1 MARTVI
7 QIIASALA
15 KQYNLSAADSSAFI
29 DSFFAIISEEL
40 KKGNQVKI
48 KGLGTFKVQRVK
60 PRESVNVNTGERV
73 LIEGHDK
80 ISFTPDAAMKE
91 LVNKPFSQFE
101 TVVINDG
108 VDTKELEKIPT
119 ESNDREIVEDSIKS
133 ETIEEPEKTISS
145 PEESAPK
152 DETITKNEEQLKE
165 IPNVVEEEEYPKDE
179 KKEEVGESSDTE
191 KIDSKEEAIVEE
203 PTNNP
208 NSKVERLEKEEP
220 RQEETIVE
228 HPKTEVKK
236 IKEAPKEEPQD
247 SDSDIESY
255 VDNKENGI
263 LKLVAV
269 IAVIVIICLGVF
281 LWIKSGGIN
290 LSKPAK
296 EVATKQVE
304 SPKKKVDNGIKV
316 IQEDNKKDTTI
327 IKKIEKR
334 DDSYA
339 EMNNDA
345 RIRYGAYNIIGVD
358 RVIVLRKGQTMASI
372 SRKTLGADM
381 IGYFQVLNG
390 CNSMEAGDTLKV
402 PKVELRPEYR
412 KK

>member
-1 MARTVI
+1 MAKTVI
-7 QIIASALA
+7 QTIASALA
-15 KQYNLSAADSSAFI
+15 KQYKLSAADGATFV
-29 DSFFAIISEEL
+29 DTFFAIISDEL

-80 ISFTPDAAMKE
+80 VSFTPDAAMKE

-119 ESNDREIVEDSIKS
+119 EEENANADSNSSED
-133 ETIEEPEKTISS
+133 
-145 PEESAPK
+145 
-152 DETITKNEEQLKE
+152 
-165 IPNVVEEEEYPKDE
+165 IPNVVEEKGQPEIKEGEKVSEVEDSKDE
-179 KKEEVGESSDTE
+179 LLIEQIPDTSNAKVEKLVDDKPNIEKVETEQPKSEPKQDKDNPKEDLESSD
-191 KIDSKEEAIVEE
+191 S
-203 PTNNP
+203 N
-208 NSKVERLEKEEP
+208 
-220 RQEETIVE
+220 
-228 HPKTEVKK
+228 
-236 IKEAPKEEPQD
+236 
-247 SDSDIESY
+247 IESY
-255 VDNKENGI
+255 VDNKENSI

-269 IAVIVIICLGVF
+269 IAIIVIACLGVV
-281 LWIKSGGIN
+281 LWIKFGGIN
-290 LSKPAK
+290 LSKPTGK
-296 EVATKQVE
+296 VATQQVE
-304 SPKKKVDNGIKV
+304 SPKKKVDNAAKV
-316 IQEDNKKDTTI
+316 IQEDNKRDTTI
-327 IKKIEKR
+327 IKKVEKR

-345 RIRYGAYNIIGVD
+345 RIRYGAYNIVGVE

-390 CNSMEAGDTLKV
+390 RNSMKAGDTLKI
-402 PKVELRPEYR
+402 PRVELRPEYR
-412 KK
+412 SK

>member
-1 MARTVI
+1 MAKTVI

-15 KQYNLSAADSSAFI
+15 KQYKLSAADGATFV
-29 DSFFAIISEEL
+29 DTFFAIISDEL

-80 ISFTPDAAMKE
+80 VSFTPDAAMKE

-108 VDTKELEKIPT
+108 VDTKVLEKIPT
-119 ESNDREIVEDSIKS
+119 EEENANADSNSSED
-133 ETIEEPEKTISS
+133 
-145 PEESAPK
+145 
-152 DETITKNEEQLKE
+152 
-165 IPNVVEEEEYPKDE
+165 IPNVVEEKGQPEIEKEEKVSEVEDSKDE
-179 KKEEVGESSDTE
+179 LVIEQIPDTSNAKVEKLVDNKPNIEKVETEQPKSEPKQDKDNTKEDLESSD
-191 KIDSKEEAIVEE
+191 S
-203 PTNNP
+203 N
-208 NSKVERLEKEEP
+208 
-220 RQEETIVE
+220 
-228 HPKTEVKK
+228 
-236 IKEAPKEEPQD
+236 
-247 SDSDIESY
+247 IESY
-255 VDNKENGI
+255 VDNKENSI

-269 IAVIVIICLGVF
+269 VAIIVIACLGVI
-281 LWIKSGGIN
+281 LWIKFGGIN
-290 LSKPAK
+290 LSKPIGK
-296 EVATKQVE
+296 VVTQQVE
-304 SPKKKVDNGIKV
+304 SPKKKVDNAAKV
-316 IQEDNKKDTTI
+316 IQKDNKRDTTI
-327 IKKIEKR
+327 IKKEEKR

-345 RIRYGAYNIIGVD
+345 RIRYGAYNIVGVE

-390 CNSMEAGDTLKV
+390 RNSMEAGDTLKI
-402 PKVELRPEYR
+402 PRVELRPEYR
-412 KK
+412 SK

>member
-48 KGLGTFKVQRVK
+48 KSLGTFKVQRVK

-101 TVVINDG
+101 TIVINDG

-119 ESNDREIVEDSIKS
+119 EPNDREIVGDSVKS

-152 DETITKNEEQLKE
+152 DEIITKNEEQLKE
-165 IPNVVEEEEYPKDE
+165 IPKVVEEEEYPKDE
-179 KKEEVGESSDTE
+179 KKEEVGESSNAE

-208 NSKVERLEKEEP
+208 NSKVERLEKDEP

-236 IKEAPKEEPQD
+236 IKETPKEEPQD

-290 LSKPAK
+290 LSKSTN

-304 SPKKKVDNGIKV
+304 SPKKKVDNGVKV

>member
-1 MARTVI
+1 M
-7 QIIASALA
+7 
-15 KQYNLSAADSSAFI
+15 
-29 DSFFAIISEEL
+29 
-40 KKGNQVKI
+40 
-48 KGLGTFKVQRVK
+48 
-60 PRESVNVNTGERV
+60 
-73 LIEGHDK
+73 
-80 ISFTPDAAMKE
+80 
-91 LVNKPFSQFE
+91 
-101 TVVINDG
+101 
-108 VDTKELEKIPT
+108 
-119 ESNDREIVEDSIKS
+119 
-133 ETIEEPEKTISS
+133 
-145 PEESAPK
+145 
-152 DETITKNEEQLKE
+152 
-165 IPNVVEEEEYPKDE
+165 
-179 KKEEVGESSDTE
+179 
-191 KIDSKEEAIVEE
+191 
-203 PTNNP
+203 
-208 NSKVERLEKEEP
+208 
-220 RQEETIVE
+220 
-228 HPKTEVKK
+228 
-236 IKEAPKEEPQD
+236 
-247 SDSDIESY
+247 
-255 VDNKENGI
+255 
-263 LKLVAV
+263 
-269 IAVIVIICLGVF
+269 F

-290 LSKPAK
+290 LSKSTN

-304 SPKKKVDNGIKV
+304 SPKKKVDNGVKV

>member
-1 MARTVI
+1 MAKTVI

-15 KQYNLSAADSSAFI
+15 KQYKLSAADGATFV
-29 DSFFAIISEEL
+29 DTFFAIISDEL

-80 ISFTPDAAMKE
+80 VSFTPDAAMKE

-101 TVVINDG
+101 TVVISDG

-119 ESNDREIVEDSIKS
+119 EEEDANADSNSSED
-133 ETIEEPEKTISS
+133 
-145 PEESAPK
+145 
-152 DETITKNEEQLKE
+152 
-165 IPNVVEEEEYPKDE
+165 IPNVVEEKGQPEIKEEEKVSEVEDSKDE
-179 KKEEVGESSDTE
+179 LVIEQIPDTSNAKVEKLVDNKPNIEKVEIEQPKSEPKRDKDNTKEDLESSD
-191 KIDSKEEAIVEE
+191 S
-203 PTNNP
+203 N
-208 NSKVERLEKEEP
+208 
-220 RQEETIVE
+220 
-228 HPKTEVKK
+228 
-236 IKEAPKEEPQD
+236 
-247 SDSDIESY
+247 IESY
-255 VDNKENGI
+255 VDNKENSI

-269 IAVIVIICLGVF
+269 IAIIVIACLGVV
-281 LWIKSGGIN
+281 LWIKFGGIN
-290 LSKPAK
+290 LSKPTGK
-296 EVATKQVE
+296 VAIQQVE
-304 SPKKKVDNGIKV
+304 SPKKKVDNVVKV

-345 RIRYGAYNIIGVD
+345 RIRYGAYNIVGVE
-358 RVIVLRKGQTMASI
+358 RVIILRKGQTMASI
-372 SRKTLGADM
+372 SRRTLGADM

-390 CNSMEAGDTLKV
+390 RNSMKAGDTLKI
-402 PKVELRPEYR
+402 PRVELRPEYR
-412 KK
+412 SK

>member
-1 MARTVI
+1 MAKTVI

-15 KQYNLSAADSSAFI
+15 KQYKLSAADGATFV
-29 DSFFAIISEEL
+29 DTFFAIISDEL

-80 ISFTPDAAMKE
+80 VSFTPDAAMKE

-119 ESNDREIVEDSIKS
+119 EEENANADSNLSED
-133 ETIEEPEKTISS
+133 
-145 PEESAPK
+145 
-152 DETITKNEEQLKE
+152 
-165 IPNVVEEEEYPKDE
+165 IPNVVEEKGQPEI
-179 KKEEVGESSDTE
+179 KEEE
-191 KIDSKEEAIVEE
+191 KVSEVEDSKEELLIEQIPDTSNAKVEKLVDDKPNIE
-203 PTNNP
+203 KVEIEQP
-208 NSKVERLEKEEP
+208 NSEPKQDKDNTKEDLES
-220 RQEETIVE
+220 
-228 HPKTEVKK
+228 
-236 IKEAPKEEPQD
+236 
-247 SDSDIESY
+247 SDSNIESY
-255 VDNKENGI
+255 VDNKENSI

-269 IAVIVIICLGVF
+269 IAIIVIACLGVV
-281 LWIKSGGIN
+281 LWIKFGGID
-290 LSKPAK
+290 LSKPTGK
-296 EVATKQVE
+296 VATQQVE
-304 SPKKKVDNGIKV
+304 SPKKKVDNAVKV
-316 IQEDNKKDTTI
+316 IQKDNKRNTTI
-327 IKKIEKR
+327 IKKVEKR
-334 DDSYA
+334 ADSYA

-345 RIRYGAYNIIGVD
+345 RIRYGAYNIVGVE

-390 CNSMEAGDTLKV
+390 RNSMEAGDTLKI
-402 PKVELRPEYR
+402 PRVELRPEYR
-412 KK
+412 SK

>member
-1 MARTVI
+1 MAKTVI
-7 QIIASALA
+7 QIIASALV
-15 KQYNLSAADSSAFI
+15 KQYKLSAADGATFV
-29 DSFFAIISEEL
+29 DTFFAIISDEL

-80 ISFTPDAAMKE
+80 VSFTPDAAMKE

-119 ESNDREIVEDSIKS
+119 EEENANSNSSEDV
-133 ETIEEPEKTISS
+133 
-145 PEESAPK
+145 
-152 DETITKNEEQLKE
+152 
-165 IPNVVEEEEYPKDE
+165 PNVVEEKGQPEIEKEEKVSEIEDRKDE
-179 KKEEVGESSDTE
+179 LVTEQIPDTPNAKVEKLVDNKPNIEKVEIEQPKSEPKQDKDNIKEDLESSD
-191 KIDSKEEAIVEE
+191 S
-203 PTNNP
+203 N
-208 NSKVERLEKEEP
+208 
-220 RQEETIVE
+220 
-228 HPKTEVKK
+228 
-236 IKEAPKEEPQD
+236 
-247 SDSDIESY
+247 IESY
-255 VDNKENGI
+255 VDNKENSI

-269 IAVIVIICLGVF
+269 IAIIVIACLGVV
-281 LWIKSGGIN
+281 LWIKFGGIN
-290 LSKPAK
+290 LSKPTGK
-296 EVATKQVE
+296 VATQQVE
-304 SPKKKVDNGIKV
+304 SPKKKVDNAAKV
-316 IQEDNKKDTTI
+316 IQEDNKRDTTI
-327 IKKIEKR
+327 IKKVEKR

-345 RIRYGAYNIIGVD
+345 RIRYGAYNIVGVE

-390 CNSMEAGDTLKV
+390 RNSMKAGDTLKI
-402 PKVELRPEYR
+402 PRVELRPEYR
-412 KK
+412 SK

>member
-1 MARTVI
+1 MAKTVI

-15 KQYNLSAADSSAFI
+15 KQYKLSAADGATFV
-29 DSFFAIISEEL
+29 DTFFAIISDEL

-80 ISFTPDAAMKE
+80 VSFTPDAAMKE

-119 ESNDREIVEDSIKS
+119 EEENANADSNSSED
-133 ETIEEPEKTISS
+133 
-145 PEESAPK
+145 
-152 DETITKNEEQLKE
+152 
-165 IPNVVEEEEYPKDE
+165 IPNVVEEKGQPEIEEEE
-179 KKEEVGESSDTE
+179 KVSEVEDGKEELVTEQIPDTSNAKVEKLVDNKPNIEKVETEQPKSEPKQDKDNTKEDLESSD
-191 KIDSKEEAIVEE
+191 S
-203 PTNNP
+203 N
-208 NSKVERLEKEEP
+208 
-220 RQEETIVE
+220 
-228 HPKTEVKK
+228 
-236 IKEAPKEEPQD
+236 
-247 SDSDIESY
+247 IESY
-255 VDNKENGI
+255 VDNKENSI

-269 IAVIVIICLGVF
+269 IAIIVIACLGVV
-281 LWIKSGGIN
+281 LWIKFGGIN
-290 LSKPAK
+290 LSKPTGK
-296 EVATKQVE
+296 VAILQVE
-304 SPKKKVDNGIKV
+304 SPKKKVDIVAKV
-316 IQEDNKKDTTI
+316 IQKDNKSDTTI
-327 IKKIEKR
+327 IKKVEKR

-345 RIRYGAYNIIGVD
+345 RIRYGAYNIVGVE

-372 SRKTLGADM
+372 SRRTLGADM

-390 CNSMEAGDTLKV
+390 RNSMEAGDTLKI
-402 PKVELRPEYR
+402 PRVELRPEYR
-412 KK
+412 SK

>member
-1 MARTVI
+1 MAKTVI

-15 KQYNLSAADSSAFI
+15 KQYKLSAADGATFV
-29 DSFFAIISEEL
+29 DTFFAIISDEL

-80 ISFTPDAAMKE
+80 VSFTPDAAMKE

-119 ESNDREIVEDSIKS
+119 EEENANADSNSSEDIPNAVQEKGQPKIEEEEKVSEVEDSKDELVIEQIPDTSNAKVEKLVDNKPNIEKVETEQPKS
-133 ETIEEPEKTISS
+133 E
-145 PEESAPK
+145 PK
-152 DETITKNEEQLKE
+152 QDKDNAKE
-165 IPNVVEEEEYPKDE
+165 DL
-179 KKEEVGESSDTE
+179 ESSD
-191 KIDSKEEAIVEE
+191 S
-203 PTNNP
+203 N
-208 NSKVERLEKEEP
+208 
-220 RQEETIVE
+220 
-228 HPKTEVKK
+228 
-236 IKEAPKEEPQD
+236 
-247 SDSDIESY
+247 IESY
-255 VDNKENGI
+255 VDNKENSI

-269 IAVIVIICLGVF
+269 IAIIVIACLGVV
-281 LWIKSGGIN
+281 LWIKFGGIN
-290 LSKPAK
+290 LSKPTRK
-296 EVATKQVE
+296 VAIQQEE
-304 SPKKKVDNGIKV
+304 SPKKKVDNAVKV
-316 IQEDNKKDTTI
+316 IQKDNKRDTTI
-327 IKKIEKR
+327 IKKKEKR

-345 RIRYGAYNIIGVD
+345 RIRYGAYNIVGVE

-390 CNSMEAGDTLKV
+390 RNSMEAGDTLKI
-402 PKVELRPEYR
+402 PRVELRPEYR
-412 KK
+412 SK

>member
-1 MARTVI
+1 MAKTVM

-15 KQYNLSAADSSAFI
+15 KQYKLSAADGATFV
-29 DSFFAIISEEL
+29 DTFFAIISDEL

-80 ISFTPDAAMKE
+80 VSFTPDAAMKE

-119 ESNDREIVEDSIKS
+119 EEENANADSNSSED
-133 ETIEEPEKTISS
+133 T
-145 PEESAPK
+145 
-152 DETITKNEEQLKE
+152 
-165 IPNVVEEEEYPKDE
+165 PNVVEEKGQPEIEEEEKVSEVEDSKDE
-179 KKEEVGESSDTE
+179 LVTEQIPDTSNVKVEKLVDNKPNIEKVETEQPKSEPNQDKDNTKEDLESSD
-191 KIDSKEEAIVEE
+191 S
-203 PTNNP
+203 N
-208 NSKVERLEKEEP
+208 
-220 RQEETIVE
+220 
-228 HPKTEVKK
+228 
-236 IKEAPKEEPQD
+236 
-247 SDSDIESY
+247 IESY
-255 VDNKENGI
+255 VDNKENSI

-269 IAVIVIICLGVF
+269 IAIIVIACLGVV
-281 LWIKSGGIN
+281 LWIKFGGIN
-290 LSKPAK
+290 LSKPTGK
-296 EVATKQVE
+296 VAIQQVE
-304 SPKKKVDNGIKV
+304 SPKKKVDNAVKV
-316 IQEDNKKDTTI
+316 IQKDNKRDTTI
-327 IKKIEKR
+327 IKKVEKR

-345 RIRYGAYNIIGVD
+345 RIRYGAYNIVGVE

-372 SRKTLGADM
+372 SRRTLGADM

-390 CNSMEAGDTLKV
+390 RNSMAAGDTLKI
-402 PKVELRPEYR
+402 PRVELRPEYR
-412 KK
+412 SK

>member
-1 MARTVI
+1 MAKTVI

-15 KQYNLSAADSSAFI
+15 KQYKLSAADGATFV
-29 DSFFAIISEEL
+29 DTFFAIISDEL

-80 ISFTPDAAMKE
+80 VSFTPDAAMKE

-119 ESNDREIVEDSIKS
+119 EEENANADSNSSED
-133 ETIEEPEKTISS
+133 
-145 PEESAPK
+145 
-152 DETITKNEEQLKE
+152 
-165 IPNVVEEEEYPKDE
+165 IPNVVEEKGQPEIEEEEKVSEVEDSKDE
-179 KKEEVGESSDTE
+179 LVIEQIPDTSNAKVEKLVDNKPNIEKEEREQPKSEPKRDKDNTKEDLESSD
-191 KIDSKEEAIVEE
+191 S
-203 PTNNP
+203 N
-208 NSKVERLEKEEP
+208 
-220 RQEETIVE
+220 
-228 HPKTEVKK
+228 
-236 IKEAPKEEPQD
+236 
-247 SDSDIESY
+247 IESY
-255 VDNKENGI
+255 VDNKENSI

-269 IAVIVIICLGVF
+269 IAIIVIACLGVV
-281 LWIKSGGIN
+281 LWIKFGGIN
-290 LSKPAK
+290 LSKPTGK
-296 EVATKQVE
+296 VATQQVE
-304 SPKKKVDNGIKV
+304 SPKKKVDNAAKV
-316 IQEDNKKDTTI
+316 IQKDNKRDTTI
-327 IKKIEKR
+327 IKKVEKR

-339 EMNNDA
+339 EMNNDV
-345 RIRYGAYNIIGVD
+345 RIRYGAYNIVGVE

-390 CNSMEAGDTLKV
+390 RNSMEAGDTLKI
-402 PKVELRPEYR
+402 PRVELRPEYR
-412 KK
+412 SK

>member
-1 MARTVI
+1 MAKTVI

-15 KQYNLSAADSSAFI
+15 KQYKLSAADGATFV
-29 DSFFAIISEEL
+29 DTFFAIISDEL

-80 ISFTPDAAMKE
+80 VSFTPDAAMKE

-119 ESNDREIVEDSIKS
+119 EEEIANADSNSSEDV
-133 ETIEEPEKTISS
+133 P
-145 PEESAPK
+145 
-152 DETITKNEEQLKE
+152 D
-165 IPNVVEEEEYPKDE
+165 VVEEKGQPEIEEEE
-179 KKEEVGESSDTE
+179 KVSE
-191 KIDSKEEAIVEE
+191 VEE
-203 PTNNP
+203 SKNELVTEQIPDTSNA
-208 NSKVERLEKEEP
+208 KVEKLVDDKPNIEKVETEQPKSEPKQDKDNTKEDLE
-220 RQEETIVE
+220 I
-228 HPKTEVKK
+228 
-236 IKEAPKEEPQD
+236 
-247 SDSDIESY
+247 SDSNIESY
-255 VDNKENGI
+255 VDNKENSI

-269 IAVIVIICLGVF
+269 IAIIVIACLGVI
-281 LWIKSGGIN
+281 LWIKFGGIN
-290 LSKPAK
+290 LSKPTGK
-296 EVATKQVE
+296 VATQQVE
-304 SPKKKVDNGIKV
+304 SPKKKVDNVVKV
-316 IQEDNKKDTTI
+316 IQKDNKRDTTI
-327 IKKIEKR
+327 IKKVEKR

-345 RIRYGAYNIIGVD
+345 RIRYGAYNIVGVE

-390 CNSMEAGDTLKV
+390 RNSMEAGDTLKI
-402 PKVELRPEYR
+402 PRVELRPEYR
-412 KK
+412 SK

>member
-1 MARTVI
+1 MAKTVI

-15 KQYNLSAADSSAFI
+15 KQYKLSAADGATFV
-29 DSFFAIISEEL
+29 DTFFAIISDEL

-80 ISFTPDAAMKE
+80 VSFTPDAAMKE

-119 ESNDREIVEDSIKS
+119 EEENANADPNSSED
-133 ETIEEPEKTISS
+133 
-145 PEESAPK
+145 
-152 DETITKNEEQLKE
+152 
-165 IPNVVEEEEYPKDE
+165 IPNVVEEKGQPDIEEEEKVSEVEDSKDE
-179 KKEEVGESSDTE
+179 LVIEQIPDTSNAKVEKLVDDKPNIEKVETEQPKSEPKQDKDNTKEDLESSD
-191 KIDSKEEAIVEE
+191 S
-203 PTNNP
+203 N
-208 NSKVERLEKEEP
+208 
-220 RQEETIVE
+220 
-228 HPKTEVKK
+228 
-236 IKEAPKEEPQD
+236 
-247 SDSDIESY
+247 IENY
-255 VDNKENGI
+255 VDNKENSI

-269 IAVIVIICLGVF
+269 IAIIVIACLGVV
-281 LWIKSGGIN
+281 LWIKFGGIN
-290 LSKPAK
+290 LSKPTGK
-296 EVATKQVE
+296 VAIQQVE
-304 SPKKKVDNGIKV
+304 SPKKKVDNVVKV
-316 IQEDNKKDTTI
+316 IQKDNKSDTTI
-327 IKKIEKR
+327 IKKVEKR

-345 RIRYGAYNIIGVD
+345 RIRYGAYNIVGVE

-372 SRKTLGADM
+372 SRRTLGADM

-390 CNSMEAGDTLKV
+390 RNSMEAGDTLKI
-402 PKVELRPEYR
+402 PRVELRPEYR
-412 KK
+412 SK

>member
-1 MARTVI
+1 MAKTVI

-15 KQYNLSAADSSAFI
+15 KQYKLSAADGATFV
-29 DSFFAIISEEL
+29 DTFFAIISDEL

-80 ISFTPDAAMKE
+80 VSFTPDAAMKE

-119 ESNDREIVEDSIKS
+119 EEENANADSNSSED
-133 ETIEEPEKTISS
+133 
-145 PEESAPK
+145 
-152 DETITKNEEQLKE
+152 
-165 IPNVVEEEEYPKDE
+165 IPNVVEEKGQPEIEEEEKVSEVEDSKDE
-179 KKEEVGESSDTE
+179 LVIEQIPDTSNAKVEKLVDDKPNIEKVETEQPKSEPKQDKDNTKEDLESSD
-191 KIDSKEEAIVEE
+191 S
-203 PTNNP
+203 N
-208 NSKVERLEKEEP
+208 
-220 RQEETIVE
+220 
-228 HPKTEVKK
+228 
-236 IKEAPKEEPQD
+236 
-247 SDSDIESY
+247 IENY
-255 VDNKENGI
+255 VDNKENSI

-269 IAVIVIICLGVF
+269 IAIIVIACLGGV
-281 LWIKSGGIN
+281 N
-290 LSKPAK
+290 LSKPTGK
-296 EVATKQVE
+296 VAIQQVE
-304 SPKKKVDNGIKV
+304 SPKKKVDNVVKV
-316 IQEDNKKDTTI
+316 IQKDNKSDTTI
-327 IKKIEKR
+327 IKKVEKR

-345 RIRYGAYNIIGVD
+345 RIRYGAYNIVGVE

-372 SRKTLGADM
+372 SRRTLGADM

-390 CNSMEAGDTLKV
+390 RNSMEAGDTLKI
-402 PKVELRPEYR
+402 PRVELRPEYR
-412 KK
+412 SK

>member
-1 MARTVI
+1 MAKTVI
-7 QIIASALA
+7 QTIASALA
-15 KQYNLSAADSSAFI
+15 KQYKLSAADGATFV
-29 DSFFAIISEEL
+29 DTFFAIISDEL

-80 ISFTPDAAMKE
+80 VSFTPDAAMKE

-119 ESNDREIVEDSIKS
+119 EEENANADSNSSED
-133 ETIEEPEKTISS
+133 
-145 PEESAPK
+145 
-152 DETITKNEEQLKE
+152 
-165 IPNVVEEEEYPKDE
+165 IPNVVEEKGQPEIKEGEKVSEVEDSKDE
-179 KKEEVGESSDTE
+179 LLIEQIPDTSNAKVEKLVDDKPNIEKVETEQPKSEPKQDKDNTKEDLESSD
-191 KIDSKEEAIVEE
+191 S
-203 PTNNP
+203 N
-208 NSKVERLEKEEP
+208 
-220 RQEETIVE
+220 
-228 HPKTEVKK
+228 
-236 IKEAPKEEPQD
+236 
-247 SDSDIESY
+247 IESY
-255 VDNKENGI
+255 VDNKENSI

-269 IAVIVIICLGVF
+269 IAIIVIACLGVV
-281 LWIKSGGIN
+281 LWVKFGGIN
-290 LSKPAK
+290 LSKPTGK
-296 EVATKQVE
+296 VAIHQVE
-304 SPKKKVDNGIKV
+304 SPKKKVDNAAKV
-316 IQEDNKKDTTI
+316 IQEDNKRDTTI
-327 IKKIEKR
+327 IKKVEKR

-345 RIRYGAYNIIGVD
+345 RIRYGAYNIVGVE

-390 CNSMEAGDTLKV
+390 RNSMKAGDTLKI
-402 PKVELRPEYR
+402 PRVELRPEYR
-412 KK
+412 SK

>member
-48 KGLGTFKVQRVK
+48 KSLGTFKVQRVK

-119 ESNDREIVEDSIKS
+119 ESNDREIVEDSVKS

-165 IPNVVEEEEYPKDE
+165 IPKVVEEEEYPKDE
-179 KKEEVGESSDTE
+179 KKEEVGESLNTE
-191 KIDSKEEAIVEE
+191 KIDSKEEAIVEG
-203 PTNNP
+203 
-208 NSKVERLEKEEP
+208 LEKDEP

-236 IKEAPKEEPQD
+236 IKETPKEEPQD
-247 SDSDIESY
+247 SDSGIESY

-290 LSKPAK
+290 LSKPTN

-304 SPKKKVDNGIKV
+304 SPKKKVDNGVKV

>member
-1 MARTVI
+1 MAKTVI

-15 KQYNLSAADSSAFI
+15 KQYKLSAADGATFV
-29 DSFFAIISEEL
+29 DTFFAIISDEL

-80 ISFTPDAAMKE
+80 VSFTPDAAMKE

-108 VDTKELEKIPT
+108 VDTKVLEKIPT
-119 ESNDREIVEDSIKS
+119 EEENANADSNSSEDV
-133 ETIEEPEKTISS
+133 
-145 PEESAPK
+145 
-152 DETITKNEEQLKE
+152 
-165 IPNVVEEEEYPKDE
+165 PNVVEEKGQLEIEEEEKVSEVEDSKDE
-179 KKEEVGESSDTE
+179 LVIEQIPDTSNAKVEKLVDDKPNIEKVETEQPKSEPKQDKDNTKEYLESSD
-191 KIDSKEEAIVEE
+191 S
-203 PTNNP
+203 N
-208 NSKVERLEKEEP
+208 
-220 RQEETIVE
+220 
-228 HPKTEVKK
+228 
-236 IKEAPKEEPQD
+236 
-247 SDSDIESY
+247 IESY
-255 VDNKENGI
+255 VDNKENSI

-269 IAVIVIICLGVF
+269 IAIIVIACLGVV
-281 LWIKSGGIN
+281 LWIKFGGIN
-290 LSKPAK
+290 LSKPTGK
-296 EVATKQVE
+296 VAIQQVE
-304 SPKKKVDNGIKV
+304 SPKKKVDNAVKV
-316 IQEDNKKDTTI
+316 IQKDNKSDTTI
-327 IKKIEKR
+327 IKKVEKR

-345 RIRYGAYNIIGVD
+345 RIRYGAYNIVGVE

-390 CNSMEAGDTLKV
+390 RNSMKAGDTLKI
-402 PKVELRPEYR
+402 PRVELRPEYR
-412 KK
+412 SK

>member
-1 MARTVI
+1 MAKTVI

-15 KQYNLSAADSSAFI
+15 KQYKLSAADGATFV
-29 DSFFAIISEEL
+29 DTFFAIISDEL

-80 ISFTPDAAMKE
+80 VSFTPDAAMKE

-108 VDTKELEKIPT
+108 VDTKVLEKIPT
-119 ESNDREIVEDSIKS
+119 EEENANADSNSSED
-133 ETIEEPEKTISS
+133 
-145 PEESAPK
+145 
-152 DETITKNEEQLKE
+152 
-165 IPNVVEEEEYPKDE
+165 IPNVVEEKGQPEIEKEEKVSEVEDSKDE
-179 KKEEVGESSDTE
+179 LVIEQIPDTSNAKVEKLVDNKPNIEKVETEQPKSEPKQDKDNTKEDLESSD
-191 KIDSKEEAIVEE
+191 S
-203 PTNNP
+203 N
-208 NSKVERLEKEEP
+208 
-220 RQEETIVE
+220 
-228 HPKTEVKK
+228 
-236 IKEAPKEEPQD
+236 
-247 SDSDIESY
+247 IESY
-255 VDNKENGI
+255 VDNKENSI

-269 IAVIVIICLGVF
+269 IAIIVIACLGVI
-281 LWIKSGGIN
+281 LWIKFGGIN
-290 LSKPAK
+290 LSKPIGK
-296 EVATKQVE
+296 VVTQQVE
-304 SPKKKVDNGIKV
+304 SPKKKVDNAAKV
-316 IQEDNKKDTTI
+316 IQKDNKRDTTI
-327 IKKIEKR
+327 IKKEEKR

-345 RIRYGAYNIIGVD
+345 RIRYGAYNIVGVE

-390 CNSMEAGDTLKV
+390 RNSMEAGDTLKI
-402 PKVELRPEYR
+402 PRVELRPEYR
-412 KK
+412 SK

>member
-1 MARTVI
+1 MAKTVI
-7 QIIASALA
+7 QIIASALV
-15 KQYNLSAADSSAFI
+15 KQYKLSAADGATFV
-29 DSFFAIISEEL
+29 DTFFAIISDEL

-80 ISFTPDAAMKE
+80 VSFTPDAAMKE

-119 ESNDREIVEDSIKS
+119 EEENANSNSSEDV
-133 ETIEEPEKTISS
+133 
-145 PEESAPK
+145 
-152 DETITKNEEQLKE
+152 
-165 IPNVVEEEEYPKDE
+165 PNVVEEKGQPEIEKEEKVSEIEDRKDE
-179 KKEEVGESSDTE
+179 LVTEQIPDTPNAKVEKLVDNKPNIEKVETEQPKSEPKQDKDNTKEDLESSD
-191 KIDSKEEAIVEE
+191 S
-203 PTNNP
+203 N
-208 NSKVERLEKEEP
+208 
-220 RQEETIVE
+220 
-228 HPKTEVKK
+228 
-236 IKEAPKEEPQD
+236 
-247 SDSDIESY
+247 IESY
-255 VDNKENGI
+255 VDNKENSI

-269 IAVIVIICLGVF
+269 IAIIVIACLGVV
-281 LWIKSGGIN
+281 LWIKFGGIN
-290 LSKPAK
+290 LSKPTGK
-296 EVATKQVE
+296 VATQQVE
-304 SPKKKVDNGIKV
+304 SPKKKVDNAAKV
-316 IQEDNKKDTTI
+316 IQEDNKRDTTI
-327 IKKIEKR
+327 IKKVEKR

-345 RIRYGAYNIIGVD
+345 RIRYGAYNIVGVE

-390 CNSMEAGDTLKV
+390 RNSMKAGDTLKI
-402 PKVELRPEYR
+402 PRVELRPEYR
-412 KK
+412 SK

>member
-1 MARTVI
+1 M
-7 QIIASALA
+7 
-15 KQYNLSAADSSAFI
+15 
-29 DSFFAIISEEL
+29 
-40 KKGNQVKI
+40 
-48 KGLGTFKVQRVK
+48 
-60 PRESVNVNTGERV
+60 
-73 LIEGHDK
+73 
-80 ISFTPDAAMKE
+80 
-91 LVNKPFSQFE
+91 
-101 TVVINDG
+101 
-108 VDTKELEKIPT
+108 
-119 ESNDREIVEDSIKS
+119 EDSIKS
-133 ETIEEPEKTISS
+133 EIIEEPEKTISS

-179 KKEEVGESSDTE
+179 KKEEVGGSSDTE

-208 NSKVERLEKEEP
+208 DSKVERLENDEP
-220 RQEETIVE
+220 RQEATSVE
-228 HPKTEVKK
+228 HLKTEVKK

-304 SPKKKVDNGIKV
+304 SPKKKVDNGVKV